1 MWYNQK
7 LFKISIT
14 TLTIFLCIFTALKIL
29 PFFTTFIGLISNL
42 IFSIVIAQVLYY
54 AARPIREYLE
64 KKKVPRLLA
73 ILIIFILLC
82 IAIAL
87 VFRFIW
93 PFLSQ
98 QFSEFTETPKE
109 KLAEVENRT
118 MSILNS
124 FNFTSLNEIQIKEN
138 LIFYMKEAMLYIVK
152 NISVTI
158 SSLAQI
164 ASYFIVTPFLLFY
177 FLKDDYG
184 MFSEIIDH
192 IPGNKKKIV
201 RRIFNNIDTTLGHYI
216 NGQILVSCIVSVL
229 IFAGYS
235 LIGLNYAFVLA
246 LLAFLFNLIPFCGPF
261 ISTIPALLIG
271 FSDSP
276 LMAIKVLVVILSV
289 HLLDLNLIS
298 PRIVGYSLNIHPTT
312 IIILLV
318 LGFSLGGILG
328 LFVITPLYA
337 VLKSIANDI
346 AELKKAKAKKEEAIN
361 E

>member
-7 LFKISIT
+7 LFKIPVI
-14 TLTIFLCIFTALKIL
+14 TLTIFLCILAALKIL
-29 PFFTTFIGLISNL
+29 PFFGTFINQISNL
-42 IFSIVIAQVLYY
+42 IFSIIIAQVLYY
-54 AARPIREYLE
+54 AARPLREYLE

-73 ILIIFILLC
+73 IFIIFIILC
-82 IAIAL
+82 IALAL
-87 VFRFIW
+87 IIRFIW

-98 QFSEFTETPKE
+98 QFSEFAETPKE
-109 KLAEVENRT
+109 KIAEVENKT
-118 MSILNS
+118 IGIISS
-124 FNFTSLNEIQIKEN
+124 FNFTNFSEIQIKEN

-152 NISVTI
+152 NISVTV

-164 ASYFIVTPFLLFY
+164 ASYFVVTPFLLFY

-184 MFSEIIDH
+184 MFSEIINH
-192 IPGNKKKIV
+192 IPRNKRKTVK
-201 RRIFNNIDTTLGHYI
+201 RILNNVDTTLAHYI

-246 LLAFLFNLIPFCGPF
+246 LIAFLFNLIPFCGPF

-276 LMAIKVLVVILSV
+276 FMALKVLIVILSV
-289 HLLDLNLIS
+289 HLLDMNLIS

-312 IIILLV
+312 IIVLLV

-337 VLKSIANDI
+337 VLKSVASDI
-346 AELKKAKAKKEEAIN
+346 IEIRATKTKEVIHE
-361 E
+361 